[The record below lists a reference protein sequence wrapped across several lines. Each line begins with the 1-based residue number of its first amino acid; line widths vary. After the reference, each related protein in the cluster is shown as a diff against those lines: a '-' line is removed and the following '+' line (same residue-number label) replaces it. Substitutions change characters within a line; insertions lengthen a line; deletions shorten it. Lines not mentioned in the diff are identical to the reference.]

1 MFLGVSLGLALA
13 NAFLVYFD
21 KNKIAHLT
29 FKIITIV
36 SMLIS
41 LFYSPYQNI

>member
-13 NAFLVYFD
+13 NAFLVYFE

-36 SMLIS
+36 ILFS
-41 LFYSPYQNI
+41 LPEHLKAF